1 MNAGTAFGFPTMK
14 RLPLARGGQ
23 GSCCGWSFWLPARQS
38 SSSWYWSLPRQ
49 RAPPVAAAV
58 ADNQRLM
65 SEPTLS
71 ITSTASPRRRSEKH
85 GGARAWLWTTVVA
98 TAGPLIAVAILAPG
112 RSTAPTRGVEWL
124 LFVGSSV
131 HVASTGWL
139 YTLPDVRWY
148 ALHNPKRYVWVP
160 LGLIAAGA
168 VGAAALSTATIS
180 WLLLP
185 YFAWQFFH
193 FQKQNVGMAALAAA
207 SNGLMPLSRL
217 ERRALVGAGV
227 AGIGGLVA
235 DPQLLQLGVH
245 APWDGFFKMA
255 TLMFVAAV
263 GTGLLALFW
272 RPRGARPI
280 GFTAIYVLSL
290 VFSLP
295 VFVFRSPYAAVG
307 GMTIAH
313 GFQYLVL
320 IGLVAAGSTS
330 GTGRAVKLA
339 VLGNV
344 ALVGG
349 ALLSGASH
357 LHGSALF
364 LRPLFGA
371 YLGAV
376 MAHFVVDAGLWRL
389 RDPFPRAFL
398 GTRLPYLVPTRP
410 MASPTDGSSADIK

>member
-1 MNAGTAFGFPTMK
+1 MG
-14 RLPLARGGQ
+14 
-23 GSCCGWSFWLPARQS
+23 
-38 SSSWYWSLPRQ
+38 
-49 RAPPVAAAV
+49 
-58 ADNQRLM
+58 
-65 SEPTLS
+65 
-71 ITSTASPRRRSEKH
+71 
-85 GGARAWLWTTVVA
+85 AWLWATAIA
-98 TAGPLIAVAILAPG
+98 TAGPLIAAAVLAP
-112 RSTAPTRGVEWL
+112 RGSATPVHGLAWL

-148 ALHNPKRYVWVP
+148 ALHNPTRYVWAP
-160 LGLIAAGA
+160 AGLMAAGA
-168 VGAAALSTATIS
+168 AAAAVLSPATIA

-193 FQKQNVGMAALAAA
+193 FQKQNVGMAALAAR
-207 SNGLMPLSRL
+207 SHGLMPLRRL
-217 ERRALVGAGV
+217 ERRALVVAGV
-227 AGIGGLVA
+227 AGIGGLIA
-235 DPQLLQLGVH
+235 DPELLQLGVH
-245 APWDGFFKMA
+245 TPWDGLFKVS
-255 TLMFVAAV
+255 TLVFVAAV
-263 GTGLLALFW
+263 GAGLLALLR
-272 RPRGARPI
+272 RPRGERPI

-320 IGLVAAGSTS
+320 IGLVAAGSAS
-330 GTGRAVKLA
+330 GTGKAVKLA

-357 LHGSALF
+357 LHGSGPL
-364 LRPLFGA
+364 LRTLFGA

-398 GTRLPYLVPTRP
+398 GTRLPYLVPARP
-410 MASPTDGSSADIK
+410 VAPATDGSSADIE

>member
-1 MNAGTAFGFPTMK
+1 
-14 RLPLARGGQ
+14 
-23 GSCCGWSFWLPARQS
+23 
-38 SSSWYWSLPRQ
+38 
-49 RAPPVAAAV
+49 
-58 ADNQRLM
+58 
-65 SEPTLS
+65 
-71 ITSTASPRRRSEKH
+71 
-85 GGARAWLWTTVVA
+85 LWTTAIA
-98 TAGPLIAVAILAPG
+98 TAGALIAAAFLAPG
-112 RSTAPTRGVEWL
+112 RSTAPTRSLEWL

-148 ALHNPKRYVWVP
+148 ARQHPMRYVWAP
-160 LGLIAAGA
+160 AGLIAVGA
-168 VGAAALSTATIS
+168 AGAAALSPATIS

-193 FQKQNVGMAALAAA
+193 FQKQNVGMAALAA
-207 SNGLMPLSRL
+207 SSHGLMPLRRL
-217 ERRALVGAGV
+217 ERRALVVAGV
-227 AGIGGLVA
+227 AGIGGVTA
-235 DPQLLQLGVH
+235 NPKLLQLDVYK
-245 APWDGFFKMA
+245 PWVGLFNVA
-255 TLMFVAAV
+255 ILIFVAAV
-263 GTGLLALFW
+263 GAGLLALFW
-272 RPRGARPI
+272 RPRRERPI
-280 GFTAIYVLSL
+280 GFTAVYVLSL

-320 IGLVAAGSTS
+320 IGLLAAGSAS

-357 LHGSALF
+357 LHGSAPL

-371 YLGAV
+371 YLGAL

-389 RDPFPRAFL
+389 RDPFPRAFM
-398 GTRLPYLVPTRP
+398 GTRLPYLVPTRSTAP
-410 MASPTDGSSADIK
+410 ATDGSSADIE